1 MTTDT
6 AAREI
11 IDYPFGDYNR
21 LAGVG
26 DRVRILLYPIFDT
39 VEGEITQA
47 DGKGL
52 RLRIDDNFTLP
63 LRTDE
68 IANLEVTKR
77 GLRAA

>member
-1 MTTDT
+1 MSTDT

-11 IDYPFGDYNR
+11 IDYPFGDYSR

-39 VEGEITQA
+39 VEGEIIEA
-47 DGKGL
+47 DENGL
-52 RLRIDDNFTLP
+52 RLKIDDDFILP

-68 IANLEVTKR
+68 IANLEVTKK
-77 GLRAA
+77 GLRIT